1 MPPDYSEI
9 QEETKDKYMKSAR
22 QTAFEILNKIQ
33 RDGSYSN
40 LALDAALDKTNIDA
54 KEKKLASALVYGV
67 IERRI
72 TLDYNIGLY
81 LTQQPKKLKP
91 QILTALRIGAYQV
104 FFMDKI
110 PVSAAVNE
118 SVTLVKKNGAGF
130 AGGLVN
136 AVLRKLASNGLKTD
150 GSMSVKY
157 SAPEWLC
164 RMWQNSYGTENAEK
178 ILETSFGAIETVLR
192 VNTEKT
198 DSKELI
204 ELLRSEGFEAEENPT
219 VNDSL
224 VLKSGGAVHKT
235 SCCKNGLFH
244 IQDTASQLCCR
255 ALGVRTG
262 DTVLD
267 ICAAPGGKSFT
278 LAEMMK
284 NSGKVFSCDIYEH
297 RLKLIK
303 DGALR
308 LGLTNTETILNDGS
322 VHNASIPKADKI
334 LCDVPCS
341 GLGVIR
347 KKPEIRYKNFD
358 EVDKLSDLQYAILCI
373 SSNYLK
379 IGGEL
384 VYSTCSLN
392 PDENEKIIE
401 KFLSEHND
409 FESVKVLPELNRYN
423 GETDYIT
430 LMPHIHGCDGFFISK
445 IKRIR

>member
-1 MPPDYSEI
+1 
-9 QEETKDKYMKSAR
+9 MKSAR

-40 LALDAALDKTNIDA
+40 LALDTVLDKSNIDT

-81 LTQQPKKLKP
+81 LSQPLKKLKP
-91 QILTALRIGAYQV
+91 QALTALRIGAYQIL
-104 FFMDKI
+104 FMDKI
-110 PVSAAVNE
+110 PDSAAVNE
-118 SVTLVKKNGAGF
+118 SVTLVKKNGAAF

-136 AVLRKLASNGLKTD
+136 AVLRKIAANGLKTD

-164 RMWQNSYGTENAEK
+164 EMWQKSYGTENAEK
-178 ILETSFGAIETVLR
+178 ILEASFGAVETVLR

-198 DSKELI
+198 DSNDLI
-204 ELLRSEGFEAEENPT
+204 ELLSSEGFEAEENPT
-219 VNDSL
+219 AADSL

-235 SCCKNGLFH
+235 NCYKKGLFH
-244 IQDTASQLCCR
+244 VQDTASQLCCK
-255 ALGVRTG
+255 ALGVRSG
-262 DTVLD
+262 DTVIDL
-267 ICAAPGGKSFT
+267 CAAPGGKSFT

-284 NSGKVFSCDIYEH
+284 NSGKVLSCDIYEH

-303 DGALR
+303 DGADR
-308 LGLTNTETILNDGS
+308 LGLTNIETMLNDGS
-322 VHNASIPKADKI
+322 IYNASIPKADKI

-341 GLGVIR
+341 GLGIIR
-347 KKPEIRYKNFD
+347 KKPEIRYKKSD
-358 EVDKLSDLQYAILCI
+358 EVDKLGDLQYAILCV

-409 FESVKVLPELNRYN
+409 FESVKVLPELKRYN
-423 GETDYIT
+423 GETDYVT
-430 LMPHIHGCDGFFISK
+430 LMPHIYGCDGFFISK